1 MSTHDIHANI
11 VLDLK
16 GLTCPAPLL
25 GAKKLVD
32 DLREGQ
38 ILLLISDCKGT
49 QDDLFAW
56 ARQTGNQV
64 LKTLQMPG
72 GGTGYYIMKGKDKDK
87 TFQANVTL
95 DIRGVA
101 CPGPIIEAKKLLN
114 GMKSGEVLKLVSNCP
129 GVQSDITSWAAA
141 TGMKLLDTVK
151 VTADDYEFY
160 IQKA

>member
-1 MSTHDIHANI
+1 MSTQNIHADA

-32 DLREGQ
+32 DLLAGQ
-38 ILLLISDCKGT
+38 ILLLVSDCPGT

-56 ARQTGNQV
+56 AKQTGNQV
-64 LKTLQMPG
+64 LKTAPMLG
-72 GGTGYYIMKGKDKDK
+72 GGTGYYIMKGRGKETIK
-87 TFQANVTL
+87 ANALL
-95 DIRGVA
+95 DIRGVV

-114 GMKSGEVLKLVSNCP
+114 GMKAGEVLKLVSNCP
-129 GVQSDITSWAAA
+129 GIHADITSWAAT

-151 VTADDYEFY
+151 IAADDYEFY
-160 IQKA
+160 IQKT

>member
-1 MSTHDIHANI
+1 MSTQEIHANM

-25 GAKKLVD
+25 GAKRLVD
-32 DLREGQ
+32 DLQVGQ

-49 QDDLFAW
+49 RDDLFAW

-64 LKTLQMPG
+64 LKTADQSG
-72 GGTGYYIMKGKDKDK
+72 GGVGYYIQKGKGKL
-87 TFQANVTL
+87 FQANVTL

-101 CPGPIIEAKKLLN
+101 CPGPIIEAKKMLG

-129 GVQSDITSWAAA
+129 GTQADITSWATA
-141 TGMKLLDTVK
+141 TGMKLLDAAK
-151 VTADDYEFY
+151 VTASDYEFF
-160 IQKA
+160 IQKP